1 MSELIKK
8 AEDWLEIAKY
18 ALSVDRFWL
27 VCYASHQAV
36 ELYAKGVLFMR
47 AGSYPFTHNLVTLIK
62 LIDLNASSEI
72 LNSCRAL
79 NPHYSASRY
88 DSSSIYDKDTAEE
101 CLKYAEVVIA
111 WLRTLLGE

>member
-1 MSELIKK
+1 MTELVKK
-8 AEDWLEIAKY
+8 AEDWFEVAKG
-18 ALSVDRFWL
+18 ALREGRFWL

-62 LIDLNASSEI
+62 LIDLNASTEV
-72 LNSCRAL
+72 LNSCRVL

-88 DSSSIYDKDTAEE
+88 DSSSIYDKDTAVQ
-101 CLKYAEVVIA
+101 CLTHAEVVIT
-111 WLRTLLGE
+111 WLRTLLEK

>member
-8 AEDWLEIAKY
+8 AEDWLETAKD
-18 ALSVDRFWL
+18 ALREGRFWL
-27 VCYASHQAV
+27 TCYASHQAV

-62 LIDLNASSEI
+62 LIDLNASIEV
-72 LNSCRAL
+72 LNSCRVL

-88 DSSSIYDKDTAEE
+88 DSSSIYDKDTAEQ
-101 CLKYAEVVIA
+101 CLTHAEVVIT
-111 WLRTLLGE
+111 WLRTLLKK